1 MLAVWLPL
9 LGDIDNQ
16 GLCPITVISGTPVW
30 LDNGKIGQG
39 LSLNS
44 RVGFNCSA
52 LSGCKKF
59 TVAFWVR
66 IDDNPEITTNWLD
79 VFRFNDQKA
88 DNSAIGYLRAETSYG
103 STSYYGVHWHDNA
116 TNAIASSLP
125 THYSGNR
132 GVWKHCVLTVDS
144 DVELKAY
151 TDGVLVSTKS
161 TSNGGHITGTFYTGE
176 SGVIGCMND
185 VRIWKDQILTD
196 DEIYELSRG
205 LIAWFPLS
213 PRPVYKITGDNIF
226 TTSNIAKANS
236 SSSYSVSAISDT
248 SFRLY
253 TNKNVAYAS
262 TKQTVASLG
271 LTVGKR
277 YRMKCKI
284 DITRLDTRII
294 VGLRDS
300 NNTFRAS
307 TGPLYDG
314 GIYEYEFV
322 LTSDISY
329 LSFLGTYESSQC
341 DITFSDI
348 EIYELQEE
356 NIIHDI
362 SGYQRNGTKTNVV
375 FSPDTPKYKG
385 SSYFDGT
392 SLIQANPL
400 SSEVKTISVWC
411 KTTKNKS
418 TSQFICQ
425 DSASGLCVTFYKGTI
440 ISHLGGSSSTGSKC
454 TLGDS
459 YIENGWN
466 HFVVLKT
473 GTHTREVYCNGVK
486 LTPTSND
493 YWSAYAGF
501 LIGARNTSNGVP
513 FYGYISDLRAYAT
526 LLSEEDI
533 LELYHARIS
542 LISSDIL
549 QT

>member
-1 MLAVWLPL
+1 MSLKIWLPL
-9 LGDIDNQ
+9 NGDLTNQ
-16 GLCPITVISGTPVW
+16 GLSNATVTNYGATV
-30 LDNGKIGQG
+30 DTNGKIGKCYSFDGSDDYIQLSSFNMSG
-39 LSLNS
+39 LEEYTISCWVKPNDSSISYLFLVRGGGTHQIRISGDGLMFRDTKNS
-44 RVGFNCSA
+44 TQRIVVFGE
-52 LSGCKKF
+52 
-59 TVAFWVR
+59 AFVPDKWVHICCVYNR
-66 IDDNPEITTNWLD
+66 GEIFMYQDGVQT
-79 VFRFNDQKA
+79 A
-88 DNSAIGYLRAETSYG
+88 H
-103 STSYYGVHWHDNA
+103 STSYYHADSQTNSGLTEIRIGRSQSSSGNSYFSGCVNDFRIYDNA
-116 TNAIASSLP
+116 LSA
-125 THYSGNR
+125 
-132 GVWKHCVLTVDS
+132 K
-144 DVELKAY
+144 
-151 TDGVLVSTKS
+151 
-161 TSNGGHITGTFYTGE
+161 
-176 SGVIGCMND
+176 
-185 VRIWKDQILTD
+185 
-196 DEIYELSRG
+196 EIYKLSRG

-213 PRPVYKITGDNIF
+213 PKPVYNRTGNNIY
-226 TTSNIAKANS
+226 TTANIAKANS

-300 NNTFRAS
+300 NNTYRAS
-307 TGPLYDG
+307 TGNLYEG

-322 LTSDISY
+322 LTSDMSY

-356 NIIHDI
+356 DIIHDI
-362 SGYQRNGTKTNVV
+362 SGYQRNGIKTNVV
-375 FSPDTPKYKG
+375 FSPDTPKYNG

-392 SLIQANPL
+392 SLIQANSLPA
-400 SSEVKTISVWC
+400 EVKTISVWC

-425 DSASGLCVTFYKGTI
+425 DSVSGLCVTFYKGTI

-493 YWSAYAGF
+493 YWSANTGF
-501 LIGARNTSNGVP
+501 FVGARNASKTYP
-513 FYGYISDLRAYAT
+513 FYGYISDLRAYTT

-533 LELYHARIS
+533 LDLYHAPIS

>member
-1 MLAVWLPL
+1 MSLKIWLPL
-9 LGDIDNQ
+9 NGDLTNQ
-16 GLCPITVISGTPVW
+16 GLSNATVTNYGATINT
-30 LDNGKIGQG
+30 NGKIGSCYSFDGSDDYISIDCQD
-39 LSLNS
+39 LY
-44 RVGFNCSA
+44 RIF
-52 LSGCKKF
+52 SGGTQQF
-59 TVAFWVR
+59 TVAFWIYHADDTRAIIFGDYRLSGSVNINIELSTDHKIRFYWNGTPDKTFNTSFTVSEWTHCAIVYNGTEILLYKDGILQSDKYTGTLSAKSKTSGLFYLGRDSRTGTTALNGRLNDFR
-66 IDDNPEITTNWLD
+66 I
-79 VFRFNDQKA
+79 
-88 DNSAIGYLRAETSYG
+88 Y
-103 STSYYGVHWHDNA
+103 DNA
-116 TNAIASSLP
+116 LS
-125 THYSGNR
+125 Y
-132 GVWKHCVLTVDS
+132 K
-144 DVELKAY
+144 
-151 TDGVLVSTKS
+151 
-161 TSNGGHITGTFYTGE
+161 
-176 SGVIGCMND
+176 
-185 VRIWKDQILTD
+185 
-196 DEIYELSRG
+196 EIYKLSRA

-300 NNTFRAS
+300 NNTYRAS
-307 TGPLYDG
+307 TGHLYDG

-322 LTSDISY
+322 LTSDMSY

-356 NIIHDI
+356 NIIYDI
-362 SGYQRNGTKTNVV
+362 SGYQRNGIKTNVV
-375 FSPDTPKYKG
+375 FSSDTPKYKG

-526 LLSEEDI
+526 VLSEDDI
-533 LELYHARIS
+533 LELYHSSIS
-542 LISSDIL
+542 LVNNDTL
-549 QT
+549 LT

>member
-1 MLAVWLPL
+1 MSLKIWLPL
-9 LGDIDNQ
+9 NGDLTNQ
-16 GLCPITVISGTPVW
+16 GLSNATVTNYGATV
-30 LDNGKIGQG
+30 DTNGKIGKCYSFDGSDDYIQLSNFDMSG
-39 LSLNS
+39 LKEYTISCWVKPNDSDIRYLFLVRGGGTHQIRISGDGLMFRDTKNS
-44 RVGFNCSA
+44 SQRIIPFGQEFTQDVWTHICCVYKRGEVWIYQNGIQTAHSVSYYHADGETNASNTEIRIGRSQSSTGNSYYSGQVNDFRIYDHA
-52 LSGCKKF
+52 LSSKK
-59 TVAFWVR
+59 
-66 IDDNPEITTNWLD
+66 
-79 VFRFNDQKA
+79 
-88 DNSAIGYLRAETSYG
+88 
-103 STSYYGVHWHDNA
+103 
-116 TNAIASSLP
+116 
-125 THYSGNR
+125 
-132 GVWKHCVLTVDS
+132 
-144 DVELKAY
+144 
-151 TDGVLVSTKS
+151 
-161 TSNGGHITGTFYTGE
+161 
-176 SGVIGCMND
+176 
-185 VRIWKDQILTD
+185 
-196 DEIYELSRG
+196 IYELSRG

-236 SSSYSVSAISDT
+236 SSSYSVFAISDT

-271 LTVGKR
+271 LTVGKK

-300 NNTFRAS
+300 NNTFRVS

-322 LTSDISY
+322 LTSDMSY

-362 SGYQRNGTKTNVV
+362 SGYQRNGIKTNVV
-375 FSPDTPKYKG
+375 FSSDTPKYKG

-400 SSEVKTISVWC
+400 PSEVKTISVWC

-425 DSASGLCVTFYKGTI
+425 DSGSGLCVTFYKGNI
-440 ISHLGGSSSTGSKC
+440 ITHLGSSGYSTGSKC
-454 TLGDS
+454 ILGDS

-493 YWSAYAGF
+493 YWSVYAGF
-501 LIGARNTSNGVP
+501 FIGARNTSNGIP

-526 LLSEEDI
+526 VLSEDDI
-533 LELYHARIS
+533 LELYHSSIS
-542 LISSDIL
+542 LVNNDTL
-549 QT
+549 LT